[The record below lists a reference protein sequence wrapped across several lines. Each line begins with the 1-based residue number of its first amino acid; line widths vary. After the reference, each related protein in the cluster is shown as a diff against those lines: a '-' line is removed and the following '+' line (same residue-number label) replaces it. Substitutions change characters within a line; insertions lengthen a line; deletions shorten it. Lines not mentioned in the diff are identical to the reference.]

1 MTLSTL
7 DRQVRSILR
16 TFPAFAS
23 KGGGVQ
29 LRRYQ
34 REPAQAIL
42 ESVRL
47 NQGLD
52 IIIVMPRQSGKDE
65 LLAHLKIYLMRLLHS
80 KDRSIVEVNPTYKP
94 QTISAILR
102 LENRLDSNLLT
113 LKRWKKRSD
122 YIRRIGSCRTAF
134 LSGDGQA
141 NVVGA
146 TADLLLIINEAQ
158 DISPAIYDRKFAPMA
173 ASRNATRVF
182 CGTVWTSN
190 TLLAQMTR
198 AARQAEAA
206 DGIKR
211 VFFYTAKDVRKENKK
226 YGRYVDAQIARLG
239 RNHPLI
245 RTQYFCEEI
254 DAQAGMFNPARRA
267 LMQGD
272 RPGYSEPQHS
282 VSYAF
287 LIDVAG
293 QDEARMS
300 LEDDNAP
307 LSNTGRDSTTLS
319 IAAVDLSSLSLLQS
333 PTYRIIHRQSWI
345 GSNHL
350 TVFGAI
356 KSLGEAWQPQHLVID
371 ATGVGEG
378 LWAML
383 DKAFPGRV
391 LPVKFTQQTKSE
403 IGWRFLAIIET
414 GRFRDCCLTDAVRA
428 QYDACTSEIL
438 PGPAKTLRWNVPEG
452 TRGPDG
458 ELVHDDYLLAD
469 SLTAIL
475 DELDWQI
482 TSPSVIVPAAD
493 PLSNM
498 DRNF

>member
-1 MTLSTL
+1 MTLNTL

-16 TFPAFAS
+16 TFPAFTS

-29 LRRYQ
+29 LRKYQ
-34 REPAQAIL
+34 REPAAAIL

-47 NQGLD
+47 NKGLD
-52 IIIVMPRQSGKDE
+52 IVVVMPRQSGKDE

-80 KDRSIVEVNPTYKP
+80 KDRGIVEVNPTYKP
-94 QTISAILR
+94 QTIGAILR

-122 YIRRIGSCRTAF
+122 YIRMIGSCRTAF

-146 TADLLLIINEAQ
+146 SADLLMIVNEAQ
-158 DISPAIYDRKFAPMA
+158 DISPAIYDKKFAPMA
-173 ASRNATRVF
+173 SSRNATRVF
-182 CGTVWTSN
+182 SGTVWTSN

-198 AARQAEAA
+198 AARLAEKA

-226 YGRYVDAQIARLG
+226 YGRYVDAQVKRLG

-272 RPGYSEPQHS
+272 QPGYDTPLPGHI
-282 VSYAF
+282 YAF
-287 LIDVAG
+287 QIDVAG

-300 LEDDNAP
+300 PNDDNAP
-307 LSNTGRDSTTLS
+307 LVNSDRDSVSLTIS
-319 IAAVDLSSLSLLQS
+319 DIDLSTLAILQS
-333 PTYRIIHRQSWI
+333 PTFRAVYRRQWI
-345 GSNHL
+345 GQNHL
-350 TVFGAI
+350 TVFGALC
-356 KSLGEAWQPQHLVID
+356 SLGDVWQPQYLIID

-383 DKAFPGRV
+383 DKKFPGRV
-391 LPVKFTQQTKSE
+391 IPIKFSQQTKSE

-428 QYDACTSEIL
+428 QYDACVSEIL

-469 SLTAIL
+469 ALTAIL
-475 DELDWQI
+475 DELGWQI
-482 TSPSVIVPAAD
+482 TGPSVIVPAQD
-493 PLSNM
+493 PLTNM

>member
-16 TFPAFAS
+16 TFKNFTA

-29 LRRYQ
+29 MRKYQ
-34 REPAQAIL
+34 LEPAAAIL

-47 NQGLD
+47 NKGLD
-52 IIIVMPRQSGKDE
+52 IVVVMPRQAGKDE

-80 KDRSIVEVNPTYKP
+80 KDRGIVEVNPTYKP

-102 LENRLDSNLLT
+102 LENRLNSNLLT

-122 YIRRIGSCRTAF
+122 YIRMIGSCRTAF

-146 TADLLLIINEAQ
+146 TADLLMIVNEAQ

-173 ASRNATRVF
+173 SSRNATRVF
-182 CGTVWTSN
+182 SGTVWTSN

-198 AARQAEAA
+198 TARLAEQA
-206 DGIKR
+206 DGIRR

-226 YGRYVDAQIARLG
+226 YGRYVDAQVARLG

-272 RPGYSEPQHS
+272 QPGHPSP
-282 VSYAF
+282 VPGRSYAF

-300 LEDDNAP
+300 YEDDNAP
-307 LSNTGRDSTTLS
+307 LTNTGRDSTTLS
-319 IAAVDLSSLSLLQS
+319 IATIDLTSLDTLQA
-333 PTYRIIHRQSWI
+333 PTYRTIHRQSWI

-350 TVFGAI
+350 TVFGALRA
-356 KSLGEAWQPQHLVID
+356 LGDAWQPQHIVID

-378 LWAML
+378 LYAML
-383 DKAFPGRV
+383 DRAFPTRV
-391 LPVKFTQQTKSE
+391 IPVKFTQQQKSE

-414 GRFRDCCLTDAVRA
+414 GRFRDCALTDAVRA
-428 QYDACTSEIL
+428 QYDACVSEIL
-438 PGPAKTLRWNVPEG
+438 PGPAKTLRWSVPEG
-452 TRGPDG
+452 TRGQDG
-458 ELVHDDYLLAD
+458 ELIHDDYLLAD
-469 SLTAIL
+469 ALVAIL
-475 DELDWQI
+475 DEMDWQI
-482 TSPSVIVPAAD
+482 TSPSVIVPAQD
-493 PLSNM
+493 PLTNM